1 MNISAEKI
9 VIAFFII
16 AVVVSVSGLV
26 GMGITFII
34 RMRQNEIS
42 AEKEDEEYRVFLQRG
57 YTLRFCYGYSVFA
70 DVVLQFIEVI
80 ATALGTFIVLL
91 ESVESYLVVIL
102 LVTSFAASVLRN
114 GLNLKNNRIAY
125 AKAFRVLE
133 FALDEYRLSDKKK
146 EDKEKLCE
154 ANREA
159 QKVIEIYNE

>member
-1 MNISAEKI
+1 MISAEKI
-9 VIAFFII
+9 VITFFII
-16 AVVVSVSGLV
+16 AVVVSVSGLA
-26 GMGITFII
+26 GMGI
-34 RMRQNEIS
+34 
-42 AEKEDEEYRVFLQRG
+42 
-57 YTLRFCYGYSVFA
+57 
-70 DVVLQFIEVI
+70 
-80 ATALGTFIVLL
+80 TFIVLL

-102 LVTSFAASVLRN
+102 LVTSFAVSVLRN